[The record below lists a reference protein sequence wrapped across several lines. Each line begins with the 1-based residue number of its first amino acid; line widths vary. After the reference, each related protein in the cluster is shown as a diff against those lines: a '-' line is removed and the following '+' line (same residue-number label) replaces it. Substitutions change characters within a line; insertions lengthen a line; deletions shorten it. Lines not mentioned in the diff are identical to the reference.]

1 MSKEGSKIEEKSK
14 EINSEEL
21 NNEEENDKPTS
32 IKGIEKKPNT
42 PIIPKLK
49 TKGYSLKELNLK
61 NPRLSCQP
69 TLSFVQRHGSNFSIR
84 PALIV

>member
-32 IKGIEKKPNT
+32 IKGIE
-42 PIIPKLK
+42 
-49 TKGYSLKELNLK
+49 
-61 NPRLSCQP
+61 
-69 TLSFVQRHGSNFSIR
+69 
-84 PALIV
+84 